1 MTAFET
7 KHVPVTET
15 GAGEMRGRGDSVPDD
30 YKVSTVSERGKKF
43 GNGLKINQRLP
54 IKPYSKFILGI
65 AQKTLD
71 E

>member
-1 MTAFET
+1 MCQSPKQAQVRCVAVVIPCPMIT
-7 KHVPVTET
+7 KSARFQK
-15 GAGEMRGRGDSVPDD
+15 G
-30 YKVSTVSERGKKF
+30 GKKF

>member
-30 YKVSTVSERGKKF
+30 YKVSTVSERGKKIW
-43 GNGLKINQRLP
+43 KR
-54 IKPYSKFILGI
+54 
-65 AQKTLD
+65 A
-71 E
+71 